1 MTTPK
6 SKYGLETSGIQ
17 NTGRQYW
24 NLSAPVL
31 VEEALRRE
39 EGKLADGGSFAVFT
53 GKTTGRSPKFRF
65 FVEEPETKD
74 KINWNKDNV
83 AVSPEKFERLFS
95 KFQGYLEKRDIFVR
109 DCYVGADEHSRLT
122 VRVINEHAWQNLFVN
137 NIFIRPP
144 AKDLTDIK
152 PDFTVIALPDFKAD
166 PETDGSGGETAIF
179 VSFARRM
186 VLVGGSAYGGEIK
199 KAIFTVM
206 NYLLPL
212 KRIMSM
218 HCSANTGKNGD
229 TAVFFGLSGTGKTT
243 LSADPARGLIGDD
256 EHGWNDDGIF
266 NYEGGC
272 YAKVINLSAE
282 AEPQIYACTKRFGTV
297 IENVVYDANTRVLD
311 LNDASITEN
320 TRACY
325 PLDFIDNA
333 VVSAKGGHPK
343 NIVMLTCDAFGVM
356 PPISRLSA
364 EQAMYHFI
372 SGYTARVAG
381 TEIGLKEPAA
391 TFSACYGAP
400 FMVHHPSFYAELL
413 KEKMLK
419 HGVKCWLV
427 NTGWVG
433 GPYGVGK
440 RISIKNTRAL
450 LNSALDGRLDNVK
463 YIKDSVF
470 GFDIPTE
477 CEGVPSEILTPANH
491 WKDREEYFRK
501 YRELA
506 YMFVKNFEKFKAGCS
521 AEVCNAGPVCGE
533 IK

>member
-1 MTTPK
+1 MV
-6 SKYGLETSGIQ
+6 Y
-17 NTGRQYW
+17 N
-24 NLSAPVL
+24 
-31 VEEALRRE
+31 
-39 EGKLADGGSFAVFT
+39 AD
-53 GKTTGRSPKFRF
+53 
-65 FVEEPETKD
+65 
-74 KINWNKDNV
+74 
-83 AVSPEKFERLFS
+83 
-95 KFQGYLEKRDIFVR
+95 
-109 DCYVGADEHSRLT
+109 
-122 VRVINEHAWQNLFVN
+122 
-137 NIFIRPP
+137 
-144 AKDLTDIK
+144 
-152 PDFTVIALPDFKAD
+152 
-166 PETDGSGGETAIF
+166 
-179 VSFARRM
+179 
-186 VLVGGSAYGGEIK
+186 
-199 KAIFTVM
+199 
-206 NYLLPL
+206 
-212 KRIMSM
+212 
-218 HCSANTGKNGD
+218 
-229 TAVFFGLSGTGKTT
+229 
-243 LSADPARGLIGDD
+243 
-256 EHGWNDDGIF
+256 
-266 NYEGGC
+266 
-272 YAKVINLSAE
+272 
-282 AEPQIYACTKRFGTV
+282 
-297 IENVVYDANTRVLD
+297 TRVLD
-311 LNDASITEN
+311 LNDASVTEN

-325 PLDFIDNA
+325 PLNFIDNA
-333 VVSAKGGHPK
+333 VASAKGGHPK

-356 PPISRLSA
+356 PPISRLSV